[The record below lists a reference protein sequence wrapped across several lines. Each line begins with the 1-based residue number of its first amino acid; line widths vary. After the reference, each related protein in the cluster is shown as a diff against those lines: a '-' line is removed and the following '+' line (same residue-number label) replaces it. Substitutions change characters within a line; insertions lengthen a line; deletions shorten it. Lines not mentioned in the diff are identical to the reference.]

1 MNDVEVK
8 AGSLPPRQRPFK
20 KRVAYS
26 TLREASDDPEARR
39 LCAII
44 LEVLGGGRTPTDA
57 AGALK
62 ISVPR
67 YYVLEARALRGLLE
81 ACQRRGKGRKRTAE
95 SELVH
100 LGEELQRTRSER
112 DRLGAL
118 LRASQR
124 TLGIGPPPKPEKT
137 GKKRKRRPQVRALR
151 ASKSLKEPAQNMLPA
166 SDKSAHDTVVVK
178 G

>member
-1 MNDVEVK
+1 MSEPKPSN
-8 AGSLPPRQRPFK
+8 GSLPQAKRPFK
-20 KRVAYS
+20 KRLAYS
-26 TLREASDDPEARR
+26 TLRQESDDPEARR
-39 LCAII
+39 LCAMI

-57 AGALK
+57 AGALG

-67 YYVLEARALRGLLE
+67 YYLLEARALKGLLK
-81 ACQRRGKGRKRTAE
+81 ACGRRAKGRKRTAE

-100 LGEELQRTRSER
+100 LAEELRRTRSER

-124 TLGIGPPPKPEKT
+124 TLGLGPPPKPEKT
-137 GKKRKRRPQVRALR
+137 GKKRRRRPQVRALR
-151 ASKSLKEPAQNMLPA
+151 ASRSLKEPVENPLP
-166 SDKSAHDTVVVK
+166 SGDKPAHDAVVVE